1 MKARLFAWAVAV
13 AFVLFLSAKASAE
26 TQPGAAALESRLYA
40 PCCYNGTL
48 DSHES
53 ELARELRKEISGRLA
68 QGESADAI
76 QADFVARYGDR
87 VLAARSDKPIRA
99 LGLLL
104 VGLVVASGL
113 GLGLAFRRWLVRPGT
128 PASAPQAPAEPRRR
142 DALDDRLD
150 AELAELD

>member
-1 MKARLFAWAVAV
+1 MKARFFSWVVAL
-13 AFVLFLSAKASAE
+13 AFLLFLSADARAE

-68 QGESADAI
+68 QGEAAEAI

-87 VLAARSDKPIRA
+87 VLAARSDKPIRT

-104 VGLVVASGL
+104 VGLMVASGL
-113 GLGLAFRRWLVRPGT
+113 GLGLAFRRWTVRPGNA
-128 PASAPQAPAEPRRR
+128 ASAPQAPVGPRRR